1 MIGIV
6 IQARLSSSRYPGK
19 VLAPLAG
26 KPMLAHLLDS
36 LQLCRGTD
44 RLVVATSTRPEDE
57 AIASFCRERGVRC
70 RRGPLE
76 DVAGRFLEVAEAEGL
91 SAMVRI
97 SGDSPLLDHRLVDE
111 AIARYRAGDFDLVTN
126 VLRRCFPKGQSVEV
140 VRVATLA
147 NIHSL
152 MDASQREHVTPYFYA
167 RPHEFRIEG
176 FVCPE
181 DLQERRLCVD
191 TVEDMERAARILSRL
206 DRPLH
211 EYTFR
216 QLLALEDGA

>member
-1 MIGIV
+1 MLGIV
-6 IQARLSSSRYPGK
+6 VQARLSSSRYPGK

-26 KPMLAHLLDS
+26 KPMLAHLLDG
-36 LQLCRGTD
+36 LRLCRGAD
-44 RLVVATSTRPEDE
+44 RLVVATSVRPEDA
-57 AIASFCRERGVRC
+57 AIAAFCRERGVRC

-76 DVAGRFLEVAEAEGL
+76 DVAGRFLEVAAAEGL

-126 VLRRCFPKGQSVEV
+126 VLRRSFPKGQSVEV
-140 VRVATLA
+140 VRVAALA
-147 NIHSL
+147 GIHPR
-152 MDASQREHVTPYFYA
+152 MDAAQREHVTPYFYA
-167 RPHEFRIEG
+167 HPREFRIDG
-176 FVCPE
+176 FACPE

-191 TVEDMERAARILSRL
+191 TVEDMERAAGILARL
-206 DRPLH
+206 ERPLH
-211 EYTFR
+211 DYTFR